1 MIPIIVHKSIVNHM
15 NCYISWEMLDGNF
28 LSDLFNLDSDK
39 TSRTH
44 MMMGDFHLI
53 R

>member
-1 MIPIIVHKSIVNHM
+1 M
-15 NCYISWEMLDGNF
+15 NFCIWGKMLNGYLF
-28 LSDLFNLDSDK
+28 ADLFNLGSDK
-39 TSRTH
+39 TTRTH